1 MFQGLTFHHACVSF
15 QWTFCVAACMA
26 IGAAI
31 WFYLVP
37 LSIKH
42 MVYAPTVLIGCGV
55 SGLLVMSLSFVTDV
69 MWADKVQVSEPFSFI
84 VNPLRTY

>member
-1 MFQGLTFHHACVSF
+1 MVIA
-15 QWTFCVAACMA
+15 
-26 IGAAI
+26 AAI

-42 MVYAPTVLIGCGV
+42 MVYGPTVLIGCGI

-69 MWADKVQVSEPFSFI
+69 MWADKVREVSKPFSFI
-84 VNPLRTY
+84 VNPLRTC